1 MIYNLSKLSKKC
13 NFKSI
18 ILKMSFKFNLLV
30 LFCSLIINFQACNFI
45 DLRQV
50 SQNEIK
56 KASEWSETDQVPSYY
71 ECEKFKTLE
80 GQKKCFK
87 ETLVDLIYSGLTNE
101 ELKSKEEVNSELMIQ
116 IKINE
121 NGNFSLDSIV
131 DPNNI
136 IGKIPKLKKYINQ
149 TIQNLPDAMPA
160 IKTNVGL
167 FVNVKFSL
175 PIKIISNKLR

>member
-1 MIYNLSKLSKKC
+1 MIYNLSILLKKC

-18 ILKMSFKFNLLV
+18 ILKMTYKFSLLV
-30 LFCSLIINFQACNFI
+30 LFYSLIINFQACNFI
-45 DLRQV
+45 DTRQV

-56 KASEWSETDQVPSYY
+56 KASQWSKTDQVPSYN

-80 GQKKCFK
+80 DQKKCFQEK
-87 ETLVDLIYSGLTNE
+87 LVDLIYSGLTNK
-101 ELKSKEEVNSELMIQ
+101 ELESKEEVNSELIIQ

-131 DPNNI
+131 DPYNI
-136 IGKIPKLKKYINQ
+136 IGKIPKLKKYINE

-160 IKTNVGL
+160 IKTNVGM

>member
-1 MIYNLSKLSKKC
+1 MIYNLSLLLKKC

-18 ILKMSFKFNLLV
+18 ILKMSCKFSLLV
-30 LFCSLIINFQACNFI
+30 LLCSLTINFQACNFI

-56 KASEWSETDQVPSYY
+56 KASEWSKTDQIPSYN

-80 GQKKCFK
+80 DQKKCFQ
-87 ETLVDLIYSGLTNE
+87 ETLIDLIYSGLTNK
-101 ELKSKEEVNSELMIQ
+101 ELKSEEEVSSELIIQ

-121 NGNFSLDSIV
+121 NGNFSLDSVV

-136 IGKIPKLKKYINQ
+136 IGKIPNLKKYINQ

-175 PIKIISNKLR
+175 PIIIISNKLR

>member
-18 ILKMSFKFNLLV
+18 ILKMSYKFSLLV
-30 LFCSLIINFQACNFI
+30 LLCSLTINFQACNFI

-56 KASEWSETDQVPSYY
+56 KASEWSKTDQIPSYN

-80 GQKKCFK
+80 DQKKCFQ
-87 ETLVDLIYSGLTNE
+87 ETLIDLIYSGLTNK
-101 ELKSKEEVNSELMIQ
+101 ELKSEEEVSSELIIQ

-121 NGNFSLDSIV
+121 NGNFSLDSVV

-136 IGKIPKLKKYINQ
+136 IGKIPNLKKYINQ